1 MRLAR
6 DEPCGVASA
15 DMSVPPPVPPL
26 RRRLAG
32 WLLVLTA
39 ILSVLTAFGVMDG
52 RMAAGTTAWLACLL
66 LLPDLGG
73 RSRWQSGLLILT
85 GGGGIAWGLA
95 QGADVMWER
104 AVAGNSG
111 LIALLI
117 GVGFLQLV
125 ALPRDNADRPLPG
138 GPGAFRNTQMGVHL
152 FGAVINL
159 STVFIVGDRLARQAG
174 MPRELTIL
182 LTRSFSAAAFW
193 SPFFAAMAAA
203 LVFAPEAKLA
213 HLLATGVPLALAAL
227 ASTYWTIGRHV
238 TDTLPGYP
246 VRYDS
251 LVLPGVLAG
260 AVLVIHLLVPA
271 VSVIALVTLLAP
283 LLTLMLLVP
292 RGRSGRRAVTQQ
304 VHFNLPRMVNELAL
318 FLGAGVLA
326 AGLGSV
332 LTVVDGWVPF
342 QAFGAL
348 EAWLTLVA
356 MILLAVAGVHP
367 VIGIAAFGA
376 LLEPLNPDHSL
387 LAATFLAAWAL
398 GVCVSP
404 LSGLTLSF
412 QGRYGVDGLRIARWN
427 AGYTLWMLV
436 LCGIA
441 LAGLDTWLTS

>member
-1 MRLAR
+1 
-6 DEPCGVASA
+6 
-15 DMSVPPPVPPL
+15 MSVSPPTPPL
-26 RRRLAG
+26 RQQLAG

-39 ILSVLTAFGVMDG
+39 SLSMLTAFGVLDA
-52 RMAAGTTAWLACLL
+52 RLAAGASAWLACLL

-73 RSRWQSGLLILT
+73 RSRWQSGLLVLAGGAGIGWALMQEADIL
-85 GGGGIAWGLA
+85 
-95 QGADVMWER
+95 WER

-117 GVGFLQLV
+117 GVSFLQLV
-125 ALPRDNADRPLPG
+125 AVPRADAERSLPR
-138 GPGAFRNTQMGVHL
+138 GPGAFRNTQAGVHL

-159 STVFIVGDRLARQAG
+159 STVFIVGDRLARQVG

-203 LVFAPEAKLA
+203 LVFAPEAQLR

-227 ASTYWTIGRHV
+227 AITYWSVGRHA
-238 TDTLPGYP
+238 TSDLPGYP

-251 LVLPGVLAG
+251 LVLPGGLA
-260 AVLVIHLLVPA
+260 ATVLVIHFLVPEI
-271 VSVIALVTLLAP
+271 SVIALVTLLAP
-283 LLTLMLLVP
+283 ALTLALLAP
-292 RGRSGRRAVTQQ
+292 RGRSGRRAVIQQ

-332 LTVVDGWVPF
+332 LATVDGWVPF
-342 QAFGAL
+342 DSFGAL

-356 MILLAVAGVHP
+356 MILLAVVGVHP
-367 VIGIAAFGA
+367 VIGIAAFGP
-376 LLEPLNPDHSL
+376 LLEPLDPHHSL

-427 AGYTLWMLV
+427 AGYTAWMLA
-436 LCGIA
+436 LCAVAFTA
-441 LAGLDTWLTS
+441 LDAWLH